1 MTAAGAASGHP
12 AVVRHLVR
20 SYGWNLENHGVDPDV
35 EVVMSPDDWAAG
47 RDPQLDTAVRIA
59 LDALT
64 RPAATS
70 PEVTTRPSRR
80 RPVLPPR

>member
-1 MTAAGAASGHP
+1 
-12 AVVRHLVR
+12 
-20 SYGWNLENHGVDPDV
+20 
-35 EVVMSPDDWAAG
+35 MSPDDWAAG